1 MNEEMPQGSI
11 GQRAPRSLGLQDRGI
26 VSIRHDQT
34 DKILMVFQIT
44 KNNEDLK
51 AEKMDPANTRVVL
64 VDKNYKKIGYGIIFG
79 QFYPGA
85 PDNHTVFEPLDSV
98 LEWTHIA
105 DVVFRVW
112 RK

>member
-1 MNEEMPQGSI
+1 MNEQTPKGSI
-11 GQRAPRSLGLQDRGI
+11 SQREARNLGLQDRGI
-26 VSIRHDQT
+26 MELKHEDDGR
-34 DKILMVFQIT
+34 ILMVFQIT

-51 AEKMDPANTRVVL
+51 AEGCDPAITNIVA
-64 VDKNYKKIGYGIIFG
+64 VDKNNNKIGEATILG

-85 PDNHTVFEPLDSV
+85 PDNHTVFEPLEDV
-98 LEWTHIA
+98 LGFTDA

>member
-1 MNEEMPQGSI
+1 MDEKTPKASI
-11 GQRAPRSLGLQDRGI
+11 GQRESRNLGLQDRGI
-26 VSIRHDQT
+26 MELKHEDDGRV
-34 DKILMVFQIT
+34 LMIFQIT

-51 AEKMDPANTRVVL
+51 AEGFDPSITNIVA
-64 VDKNYKKIGYGIIFG
+64 VDKDDNKIGQATILG

-98 LEWTHIA
+98 LNFTDA

>member
-1 MNEEMPQGSI
+1 MNEETPQGSI
-11 GQRAPRSLGLQDRGI
+11 GQREPRSLGLQDRGI
-26 VSIRHDQT
+26 IEIKHDES
-34 DKILMVFQIT
+34 DLVLMVFQIT

-51 AEKMDPANTRVVL
+51 AEGFDPAITNVVI
-64 VDKNYKKIGYGIIFG
+64 VDKNDHKIGEGVVLG

-85 PDNHTVFEPLDSV
+85 PDNHTVFEPLESV
-98 LEWTHIA
+98 LDFTDA

>member
-1 MNEEMPQGSI
+1 MNENTPKSFI
-11 GQRAPRSLGLQDRGI
+11 RQREPRSLGLQDRGI
-26 VSIRHDQT
+26 MELKHD
-34 DKILMVFQIT
+34 DDDRVLMVFQIT

-51 AEKMDPANTRVVL
+51 AEGFDPAITNVVV
-64 VDKNYKKIGYGIIFG
+64 VDKNDNKIGEAIILG

-85 PDNHTVFEPLDSV
+85 PDNHTVFEPLDDV
-98 LEWTHIA
+98 LGFTDA

>member
-1 MNEEMPQGSI
+1 MDEQTPKASI
-11 GQRAPRSLGLQDRGI
+11 GQREPRNLGLQDRGI
-26 VSIRHDQT
+26 MELKHKDDGKV
-34 DKILMVFQIT
+34 LMVFQIT

-51 AEKMDPANTRVVL
+51 NAGHDTSTVRVVA
-64 VDKNYKKIGYGIIFG
+64 VDKEDNKIGELVVLG

-85 PDNHTVFEPLDSV
+85 PDNRTVIEPLDGV
-98 LEWTHIA
+98 LNFTDA

>member
-1 MNEEMPQGSI
+1 MNEETPQGSI

-26 VSIRHDQT
+26 VELKHD
-34 DKILMVFQIT
+34 DDDRVLMVFQIT

-51 AEKMDPANTRVVL
+51 NEGLEPAIINVVA
-64 VDKNYKKIGYGIIFG
+64 VDKNNNRIGAAIILG

-85 PDNHTVFEPLDSV
+85 PDNHTVFEPLDDV
-98 LEWTHIA
+98 LNFTDA

>member
-1 MNEEMPQGSI
+1 MNEETPQGSI

-26 VSIRHDQT
+26 VELKHD
-34 DKILMVFQIT
+34 DDDRVLMVFQIT

-51 AEKMDPANTRVVL
+51 NEGLEPAITNVVA
-64 VDKNYKKIGYGIIFG
+64 VDKNNNRIGAAIILG

-85 PDNHTVFEPLDSV
+85 PDNHTVFEPLDDV
-98 LEWTHIA
+98 LNFTDA

>member
-1 MNEEMPQGSI
+1 MNEETPQGSI

-26 VSIRHDQT
+26 VELKHD
-34 DKILMVFQIT
+34 DDDRVLMVFQIT

-51 AEKMDPANTRVVL
+51 NEGLEPAITNVVA
-64 VDKNYKKIGYGIIFG
+64 VDKNNNRIGAAIILG

-85 PDNHTVFEPLDSV
+85 PDNHTVFEPLESV
-98 LEWTHIA
+98 LNFTDA

>member
-1 MNEEMPQGSI
+1 MNEETPKGSI
-11 GQRAPRSLGLQDRGI
+11 GQREPRNLGLQDRGI
-26 VSIRHDQT
+26 MELKHEDDGRV
-34 DKILMVFQIT
+34 LMVFQIT

-51 AEKMDPANTRVVL
+51 AEGFDPAITNIVA
-64 VDKNYKKIGYGIIFG
+64 VDKNNNKIGEATILG

-85 PDNHTVFEPLDSV
+85 PDNHTIFEPLDDV
-98 LEWTHIA
+98 LNFTDA